1 MKMPS
6 HYGKKKNGKKK
17 NGKKKK
23 GTMGKKSNGGGLTAK
38 QKKLPAALR
47 AAILRKKRGKK

>member
-1 MKMPS
+1 MPY
-6 HYGKKKNGKKK
+6 HTGEKKRKK
-17 NGKKKK
+17 GKKKK
-23 GTMGKKSNGGGLTAK
+23 TMGKSAGGLTAK

>member
-23 GTMGKKSNGGGLTAK
+23 SNGLTAK
-38 QKKLPAALR
+38 QRKLPMALQK
-47 AAILRKKRGKK
+47 AILRKKRGKK